1 MKLIIISGRSG
12 SGKSIAVQ
20 VLEDIGFY
28 CIDNLPA
35 ALLHETV
42 NYLQQ
47 LKQSDDETQDS
58 AQATSVKD
66 KIAL

>member
-12 SGKSIAVQ
+12 SGKSTAVQ

-35 ALLHETV
+35 ALLARNSKLPPTT
-42 NYLQQ
+42 
-47 LKQSDDETQDS
+47 QS
-58 AQATSVKD
+58 K
-66 KIAL
+66 